1 MKLYK
6 HTKKSDEALMRR
18 ICREYKIKLVL
29 LEPDEGKGG
38 YNYSGSAGREIML
51 APFVKSFGE
60 DRVGRYIVDNPCRNP
75 LECRLAA
82 FFHELAHAVC
92 NDHLP
97 CACDGYSWNRT
108 SKFQHELWITMMGF
122 KLAMQK
128 YGIKFS
134 DRTVQWMLREIM
146 SYIHPEKD
154 DPDYGLHALNVT
166 DEGYTVRYDDWY
178 ETQVLKKNKDKKDKK
193 GKR

>member
-1 MKLYK
+1 
-6 HTKKSDEALMRR
+6 
-18 ICREYKIKLVL
+18 
-29 LEPDEGKGG
+29 
-38 YNYSGSAGREIML
+38 
-51 APFVKSFGE
+51 
-60 DRVGRYIVDNPCRNP
+60 
-75 LECRLAA
+75 
-82 FFHELAHAVC
+82 
-92 NDHLP
+92 
-97 CACDGYSWNRT
+97 
-108 SKFQHELWITMMGF
+108 MGF

-134 DRTVQWMLREIM
+134 DRTVQWMLRETM

-193 GKR
+193 GRK

>member
-38 YNYSGSAGREIML
+38 YNYGGSAGREIML

-75 LECRLAA
+75 LECRLAT

-108 SKFQHELWITMMGF
+108 SRFQHELWITIMGF

-134 DRTVQWMLREIM
+134 DRTVQWMLRETM

-193 GKR
+193 GKK